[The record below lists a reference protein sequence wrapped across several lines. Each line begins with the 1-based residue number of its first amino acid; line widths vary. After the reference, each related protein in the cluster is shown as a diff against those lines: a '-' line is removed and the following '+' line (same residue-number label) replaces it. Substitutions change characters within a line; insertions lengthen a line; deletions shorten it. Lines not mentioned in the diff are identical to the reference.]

1 MKKKVYIADN
11 PTDAH
16 FVKGLLD
23 AQEIVAEIRE
33 EGMIGDYP
41 SLWVS
46 SGLDFELAQQVISAI
61 SCQQATVATAGEPW
75 SCLRCGESVEP
86 QFTDCWRC
94 GTRQPIA

>member
-1 MKKKVYIADN
+1 MKKQVYSADN

-16 FVKGLLD
+16 FVKVLLD
-23 AQEIVAEIRE
+23 AQGIVAEIRE

-46 SGLDFELAQQVISAI
+46 SGYDFELAQQVISVI
-61 SCQQATVATAGEPW
+61 SCKQATVETSGQPW
-75 SCLRCGESVEP
+75 SCLGCGESVEP

-94 GTRQPIA
+94 GTSQPLP